1 CGMVNK
7 ALTPASCTPGA
18 QTTMHCTVA
27 ASAAPQ
33 VVRVCEA
40 SRALGAGLACT
51 YQDALANVSV
61 DASGAG
67 VTFTCPAARDA
78 VETGGTYGLYT
89 APVFEDDAA
98 AAVSCN

>member
-1 CGMVNK
+1 
-7 ALTPASCTPGA
+7 
-18 QTTMHCTVA
+18 MHCTVT

-61 DASGAG
+61 DARGAD
-67 VTFTCPAARDA
+67 VTFMCPAARDA

-89 APVFEDDAA
+89 APVFEDDPA
-98 AAVSCN
+98 AAVICN